1 MFSVKLN
8 KLRID
13 ERGGKRNKNREFSL
27 EKKNSLKVVK
37 EFSVFFLFIWIF
49 INSHR
54 PKRI

>member
-37 EFSVFFLFIWIF
+37 EFSVFFLFI
-49 INSHR
+49 
-54 PKRI
+54 